1 MWSASCK
8 LLLALGL
15 LGAAPAWVAET
26 SAGMS
31 TTQLVVKLATPDV
44 PSVRARFEHDPPTIV
59 LEFPESRV
67 TGTLPERSVMAR
79 GAVQELHTLYASSG
93 SSVQGRWIRAL
104 RIQLRGPYDYEVHPQ
119 PGRILVTISHP
130 AALSREDLEVG
141 LAGGIIVSGMF
152 SQAFNERFR
161 AMQEALTRAQP
172 QSLPSHAGSR
182 LTGASPPRAGR
193 PAASSA
199 SRPAAPASR
208 SSRSSTPLASAG
220 WWWALGAVGM
230 LRAGGLLWRWR
241 RRRLLSRAETSGPAS
256 LPASL
261 RIIDQLVW
269 RAFERQG
276 YQLVQIVELGEPLG
290 LMRLISRDGRTA
302 ALLCMG
308 NGTFF
313 EKSAVEQFA
322 QASRRA
328 QAEQGFL
335 VTAGSFTIPAQRLA
349 AEHQITLIGRE
360 QLIELLSEGAMS
372 EHYAKQLLQL
382 RGQLDEAKQTLSQYA
397 EQLDTIRRQRNEASW
412 FLGEA
417 RARHAALETQAGELS
432 QLVTHWQAQADQWRQ
447 AAEAAKKQWEESQWY
462 LGEARAALATLQQDA
477 QQLRDHLAQSQ
488 QTVEDIQRCL
498 DAERA
503 HRRIVEAQLAAVSA
517 NGRERREH
525 ARLLRTD
532 IAVEAHRD
540 GGEVVFRG
548 TSRDLS
554 RTGIGLIGADEP
566 QIGLPEPWR
575 FRLQVPGAERP
586 IEATG
591 RLIWH
596 RRDAATGR
604 TAAGCKWLE
613 IPVESRELLERTL
626 TTTG

>member
-1 MWSASCK
+1 
-8 LLLALGL
+8 
-15 LGAAPAWVAET
+15 
-26 SAGMS
+26 
-31 TTQLVVKLATPDV
+31 
-44 PSVRARFEHDPPTIV
+44 
-59 LEFPESRV
+59 
-67 TGTLPERSVMAR
+67 
-79 GAVQELHTLYASSG
+79 
-93 SSVQGRWIRAL
+93 
-104 RIQLRGPYDYEVHPQ
+104 
-119 PGRILVTISHP
+119 
-130 AALSREDLEVG
+130 
-141 LAGGIIVSGMF
+141 
-152 SQAFNERFR
+152 
-161 AMQEALTRAQP
+161 
-172 QSLPSHAGSR
+172 
-182 LTGASPPRAGR
+182 
-193 PAASSA
+193 
-199 SRPAAPASR
+199 
-208 SSRSSTPLASAG
+208 
-220 WWWALGAVGM
+220 M
-230 LRAGGLLWRWR
+230 LRVGWLLWRWR
-241 RRRLLSRAETSGPAS
+241 RRRLLARAGTAGPLPS

-276 YQLVQIVELGEPLG
+276 YQLIHLVELGEPLG
-290 LMRLISRDGRTA
+290 FMRLISRDGRNA

-313 EKSAVEQFA
+313 GKAAVEQFA

-328 QAEQGFL
+328 QAEEGFL

-349 AEHQITLIGRE
+349 KEQAITLIGRE

-372 EHYAKQLLQL
+372 EAYLKQLHQM
-382 RGQLDEAKQTLSQYA
+382 RGQLDEAKQTLSEYA
-397 EQLDTIRRQRNEASW
+397 AQLDTIRRQRNEASW

-417 RARHAALETQAGELS
+417 RAKHANLEAQAGELN

-462 LGEARAALATLQQDA
+462 LGEARATLAALQQDA
-477 QQLRDHLAQSQ
+477 QQLRDRVATSQ
-488 QTVEDIQRCL
+488 QTIEDVQRCL

-525 ARLLRTD
+525 ARFPRTD
-532 IAVEAHRD
+532 IAVEAHRN

-554 RTGIGLIGADEP
+554 HTGIGLIGADEP
-566 QIGLPEPWR
+566 PMAAPEPWR

-596 RRDAATGR
+596 RRDAAAGR
-604 TAAGCKWLE
+604 TTLGCKWLE
-613 IPVESRELLERTL
+613 IPTESRELLERAL
-626 TTTG
+626 TTTS

>member
-1 MWSASCK
+1 MWSASSK
-8 LLLALGL
+8 FMLALWL
-15 LGAAPAWVAET
+15 LGVAPAWAAET
-26 SAGMS
+26 SAGTS

-44 PSVRARFEHDPPTIV
+44 PAVRARFEHAPPTIV

-67 TGTLPERSVMAR
+67 MGTLPERSVMAR

-93 SSVQGRWIRAL
+93 ASVHGRWIQAL
-104 RIQLRGPYDYEVHPQ
+104 RIQLRGPYDYEVHPH

-130 AALSREDLEVG
+130 AALSSEDLEIG

-152 SQAFNERFR
+152 SPAFSERFR

-172 QSLPSHAGSR
+172 QPVLS
-182 LTGASPPRAGR
+182 SPAPR
-193 PAASSA
+193 PAPLAPQQAARQATA
-199 SRPAAPASR
+199 SRPPAPPSH
-208 SSRSSTPLASAG
+208 SPGSSTPLASAG

-241 RRRLLSRAETSGPAS
+241 RRRLARAETGGPTP

-276 YQLVQIVELGEPLG
+276 YQLIQMVELGEPLG
-290 LMRLISRDGRTA
+290 LMRLISRDGRNA

-372 EHYAKQLLQL
+372 ETYAKQLLKQ

-417 RARHAALETQAGELS
+417 RARRAALETQAGELA

-447 AAEAAKKQWEESQWY
+447 ATEAAKKQLEESQWY
-462 LGEARAALATLQQDA
+462 LGEARAALAALQQDA
-477 QQLRDHLAQSQ
+477 QQLRDHVAKSQ

-525 ARLLRTD
+525 ARLLRAD

-566 QIGLPEPWR
+566 QMGLPEPWR
-575 FRLQVPGAERP
+575 FRLHVPGAQRP

-613 IPVESRELLERTL
+613 IPAESRELLERTL